1 MSSFLDSLPKSTVE
15 TALHVS
21 EIVLLAGGL
30 LLLVGIWG
38 EYRKKE
44 KWEKYL
50 GAFQIM
56 VLAGIGVELLGDAG
70 VFLFSESLQRLEG
83 ADIQALD
90 KKARD
95 ATDKAT
101 DALSK
106 SATAVGRSEAADTAS
121 KGALAKLGKAE
132 HSAGRAMDLARGA
145 RKEADTF
152 ETRLGSAENKADEA
166 ESHVTE
172 AARRATEATE
182 ALDRIRLPR
191 ELTHIPQLA
200 TTLRPFKDT
209 EYTFASVFA
218 DEESMQL
225 LKQIEGMLQLA
236 GWKRLKV
243 SNLNLGIPA
252 FQISGRNDLVN
263 MSSNTGIHISVD
275 SPETF
280 ETLQALPVE
289 KLPMPV
295 RIALLLNDG
304 IFSNLSPTE
313 DAKDKNRVELES
325 GSSKVIR
332 IMVGKKP

>member
-1 MSSFLDSLPKSTVE
+1 MGTFLDSLSKSTVE

-21 EIVLLAGGL
+21 EVVLLLGGL

-44 KWEKYL
+44 KWKKYL

-95 ATDKAT
+95 AGDKAT

-106 SATAVGRSEAADTAS
+106 SGMAMGRSEAADTTS
-121 KGALAKLGKAE
+121 KGALTKLGKAE
-132 HSAGRAMDLARGA
+132 RSAGRAMDLARGA
-145 RKEADTF
+145 RQEADTF
-152 ETRLGSAENKADEA
+152 ETRLGSAEHKADEA

-172 AARRATEATE
+172 AVRRATEATE
-182 ALDRIRLPR
+182 ALNRVRLPR
-191 ELTHIPQLA
+191 ELTHIPELA

-218 DEESMQL
+218 DDESMQL

-243 SNLNLGIPA
+243 SNMNLGIPA
-252 FQISGRNDLVN
+252 FQISGRNDIVN
-263 MSSNTGIHISVD
+263 MGAYTGIHISVD
-275 SPETF
+275 SSETL
-280 ETLQALPVE
+280 EALQALPVE
-289 KLPMPV
+289 KLPTPV
-295 RIALLLNDG
+295 RIALLLNEG
-304 IFSNLSPTE
+304 IFSNLSPPE
-313 DAKDKNRVELES
+313 DTKDNNRVEIES
-325 GSSKVIR
+325 GTSKVIR